1 MFDMDGLPDLLKPCR
16 GGFEVQDR
24 GEESLQ
30 FIQVVPHSQQSPLG
44 FAVQMVFSGNLSISV
59 SRPVP
64 KAGGTKLPS
73 GNKST
78 VDRE

>member
-30 FIQVVPHSQQSPLG
+30 FIQVTFSTSAHLV
-44 FAVQMVFSGNLSISV
+44 FAMKNF
-59 SRPVP
+59 R
-64 KAGGTKLPS
+64 
-73 GNKST
+73 KS
-78 VDRE
+78 